1 MMLIVEL
8 HEVQNLL
15 TLENKTNDIY
25 FSGSTSASGLSIGRT
40 NNPSLGYF
48 AITWLFDYGLSG
60 SYLSTYSILTDSS
73 ESIGWS
79 QASYDSSSNFLLLF
93 NTADGSLNKC
103 YKTDIGYNTEY
114 FNLKSFNFYP
124 TSTYIYSFFVS
135 TAKICKI
142 MISNGVY
149 TCLTS
154 SGFKKFQNFIY
165 LDTDTFLIDQYD
177 SSGKEHQ
184 YIKLKYQASASF
196 PLLKI
201 SCTTGDGWT
210 SSNGNTESIYDGS
223 SKIYTSLPQSSDSY
237 SVFAIIDASSFTF
250 TQIYYS
256 TLYWYNQMGM
266 VMSASKIFNTFGG
279 WNGDEYD
286 QYIFTFDISSSTYTQ
301 LKFTT
306 AYYYGLRIDKNY
318 NLLIGKDRDLV
329 SKLNIYSFPSDYKI
343 LILNLIF
350 VKKYFYLSLLKLF
363 FNVDYLY

>member
-8 HEVQNLL
+8 HEVLENL

-25 FSGSTSASGLSIGRT
+25 FHGGTSTNGQSIGRA

-48 AITWLFDYGLSG
+48 AVTWQFDYGLSG
-60 SYLSTYSILTDSS
+60 TYQSTYGILIDNS

-79 QASYDSSSNFLLLF
+79 FSSFDSSNNFLLLF

-103 YKTDIGYNTEY
+103 YKSDIGYNTNY
-114 FNLKSFNFYP
+114 PYLNSFNFDP

-154 SGFKKFQNFIY
+154 SGFKTFQNFIY
-165 LDTDTFLIDQYD
+165 IDTDKFLLYQFD

-210 SSNGNTESIYDGS
+210 SSNGNTKSIYDGS
-223 SKIYTSLPQSSDSY
+223 SKIYTSLPRSSDSY
-237 SVFAIIDASSFTF
+237 SVFAIIDAGSFTF

-266 VMSASKIFNTFGG
+266 VMSASKIFNIFGG

-306 AYYYGLRIDKNY
+306 ADYYGLRIDKNY
-318 NLLIGKDRDLV
+318 NLLIGKDSDLV

-343 LILNLIF
+343 LILNLIN
-350 VKKYFYLSLLKLF
+350 VKIYFYLSLLKLL
-363 FNVDYLY
+363 FNVD